1 MPQNDLAVF
10 LWYWLLANG
19 AALTLT
25 LYDKRAAR
33 QGHWRIPE
41 STLFTVAAL
50 GGALVML
57 ASMLLIRHKTRHKK
71 FMAGLPAI
79 LALQILTAGLALCF
93 SEDPAH

>member
-57 ASMLLIRHKTRHKK
+57 ASMRLIRPKTRHKK
-71 FMAGLPAI
+71 VMAGLPAI
-79 LALQILTAGLALCF
+79 LALQILTAGLCVVLL
-93 SEDPAH
+93 

>member
-41 STLFTVAAL
+41 STLFTVAPLAGAL
-50 GGALVML
+50 GYAREHAAHPSQNPAQKIHGGSSGDPGATDSHGGACVV
-57 ASMLLIRHKTRHKK
+57 LL
-71 FMAGLPAI
+71 
-79 LALQILTAGLALCF
+79 
-93 SEDPAH
+93 

>member
-57 ASMLLIRHKTRHKK
+57 ASMLLIRHKTRHKNSWRV
-71 FMAGLPAI
+71 FRRSWRYRFSRRGF
-79 LALQILTAGLALCF
+79 ALCF